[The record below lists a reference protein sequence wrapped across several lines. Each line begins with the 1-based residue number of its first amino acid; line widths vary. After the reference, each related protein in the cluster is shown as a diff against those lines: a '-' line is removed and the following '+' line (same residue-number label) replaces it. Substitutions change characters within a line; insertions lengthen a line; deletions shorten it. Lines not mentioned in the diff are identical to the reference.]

1 MHGTGSSD
9 KANLFPCIIE
19 EFSFFPGLIYP
30 YVLMDEKMRSKKNR
44 LCGKKCANMKPQ
56 KIE

>member
-19 EFSFFPGLIYP
+19 EFRFFPGLIYP
-30 YVLMDEKMRSKKNR
+30 YVLMDEKMRSKKTDSVEKSV
-44 LCGKKCANMKPQ
+44 LT
-56 KIE
+56 